1 MDNFIPQLWANSV
14 AKRRHIYQTLLKI
27 IVHKPVL
34 ERPGRSEPRERK
46 RLSKAYPLM
55 KQPRN
60 QLRRQLQAV

>member
-1 MDNFIPQLWANSV
+1 MP
-14 AKRRHIYQTLLKI
+14 TLEVHQSNRIVIVSDLKI

-34 ERPGRSEPRERK
+34 ERPGRCEPRERK